1 MRLFARAVFAVLLL
15 NSALARSQGKSVALS
30 DVAERAVRQSQL
42 TLPGSPAFH
51 LKVSIVET
59 TNPASDYRAS
69 VEEYWTSPD
78 KWRRTIQSPDFSQT
92 LIVNGDKVSE
102 QNKGDYYPWW
112 LSDIVTAIFDPL
124 PMLDQLEKM
133 HVQIAEPNGSE
144 HSNSC
149 ADLKGKIEMAVFCFE
164 GSHGL
169 LQSVFTQR
177 GYVAEYSDFKS
188 FREKRVARRIVIE
201 PEPGTTI
208 EARITELAEVQN
220 SIDDMFAVEQ
230 STPPE
235 ARIKSVKVDESFA
248 RKLLLG
254 TSEIEWPP
262 VGSGLTKGRCA
273 VYVAVDRTGRVR
285 EVWPE
290 GCDNP
295 GLEDPLRD
303 QVRKWQF
310 KPAAENGVPVQI
322 ESLVTFEF
330 QTTIGSSKTR

>member
-1 MRLFARAVFAVLLL
+1 MDVTRQVAADNSIARLFA
-15 NSALARSQGKSVALS
+15 N
-30 DVAERAVRQSQL
+30 
-42 TLPGSPAFH
+42 
-51 LKVSIVET
+51 
-59 TNPASDYRAS
+59 
-69 VEEYWTSPD
+69 
-78 KWRRTIQSPDFSQT
+78 

-112 LSDIVTAIFDPL
+112 LNDLVTAIFDPL

-144 HSNSC
+144 RSNSC
-149 ADLKGKIEMAVFCFE
+149 ADLKGKIERAVFCFE

-188 FREKRVARRIVIE
+188 FREKRVARRIVID

-208 EARITELAEVQN
+208 EARITELAEIQN
-220 SIDDMFAVEQ
+220 STDDMFAVEQ
-230 STPPE
+230 STPAE

-262 VGSGLTKGRCA
+262 VGGGLTQGRCA

-310 KPAAENGVPVQI
+310 KPAADNGVPVQI

-330 QTTIGSSKTR
+330 HTTIESSKTR